1 MLKYLKFLSVG
12 FFFGVLLV
20 KSEIVSWYRIF
31 EMFKFQS
38 FHMYGIIGS
47 AIALGMIGL
56 LIMKKFKVKDING
69 NQISIPDKEHRFTGG
84 LIGGAIFGLGW
95 GLAGAC
101 PGPMYVL
108 LGTGVLT
115 IAIVLVGTII
125 GTFIYGIL
133 RPRLPH

>member
-1 MLKYLKFLSVG
+1 MLKYLKFLAVG

-69 NQISIPDKEHRFTGG
+69 NQISIPDKEHRFKGG

-108 LGTGVLT
+108 IGTGVLT
-115 IAIVLVGTII
+115 IAIVLMGTII

>member
-1 MLKYLKFLSVG
+1 MFKYIKFLAVG

-47 AIALGMIGL
+47 AIALGMLGL
-56 LIMKKFKVKDING
+56 YIMKKRNIKDING

-84 LIGGAIFGLGW
+84 LVGGAIFGLGW

-115 IAIVLVGTII
+115 ISIVLVGTII
-125 GTFIYGIL
+125 GTFVYGIL
-133 RPRLPH
+133 RPKLPH

>member
-1 MLKYLKFLSVG
+1 MLKYLKFLAVG

-69 NQISIPDKEHRFTGG
+69 N
-84 LIGGAIFGLGW
+84 
-95 GLAGAC
+95 
-101 PGPMYVL
+101 
-108 LGTGVLT
+108 
-115 IAIVLVGTII
+115 
-125 GTFIYGIL
+125 
-133 RPRLPH
+133 

>member
-1 MLKYLKFLSVG
+1 MLKYLKFLAVG

-108 LGTGVLT
+108 IGTGVLT
-115 IAIVLVGTII
+115 IAIVLMGTII

>member
-1 MLKYLKFLSVG
+1 MLKYLKFLAVG

-108 LGTGVLT
+108 IGTGVLT